1 MVGIIDNKEVKLEE
15 VIKDSLLDKS
25 VKKFKVAVGYFFTS
39 GLKMILPEL
48 QQLIE
53 RGGEVNV
60 LMSNYVNRS
69 TFEDLVFSFK
79 DVDMAVSRQSNNLI
93 TSEDLEDLERGVNL
107 DLSKQILFT
116 SPTIDNEDYL
126 SILKN
131 WIELNK
137 FRLRIYARERFHGKA
152 YIFESS
158 DGLSVMRPP
167 IAGIV
172 GSSNLTF
179 SGLSSNTELNATVY
193 TQDAEAL
200 LKWYEDRWNEAVDFS
215 EDLLKVLE
223 GSWISYRP
231 GNFPPPYL
239 VYLKTIYELYKE
251 SIQITDEI
259 LRSFVVYQDLYDFQ
273 KWAVLRAIQ
282 IADKYGGVMVSDVVG
297 MGKTYIGLA
306 LLEHFYHKNY
316 SKGIRGKILVICP
329 PKLSSMWES
338 MITKYS
344 LHADILS
351 LGMLSIID
359 YYPELM
365 KKHGNATTVLIDES
379 HHFRNRGTNRYDN
392 LSRFLP
398 LMNEVILLTATP
410 YAKGPDNIYNQV
422 KLFHIEDVTKIP
434 ITPTN
439 LREFIRKV
447 EKEEASLS
455 ELLQY
460 IMVRRTRYDIINQY
474 GGIDGNGR
482 EYLDVGEK
490 RIYLPKR
497 NLKTHSYSIEDVYGH
512 GFYDEI
518 VNRLMELNYARYALG
533 SKKYLK
539 PQFRKERKYQ
549 DLSTM
554 GRNLRGLMKALLLK
568 RLESSIFAFKESLR
582 KLLNSYEKFYELLV
596 DKKMLAIGE
605 RIDELLREE
614 EDLERILDEIEARKK
629 EEKIE
634 TYDFEAFYIDELKK
648 DLEEDI
654 DNIKQ
659 LYYQINEIC
668 KEVSENYDKDDKLRE
683 LVKLIESLF
692 AGKNELLEGK
702 AEKVIIFSQFID
714 TITHLQNGINWMKR
728 KKHLDKNIKVESAT
742 SETSNIDKVIERF
755 APKSNQALGKY
766 SKEQQIDLLIATD
779 LMGEGLNLQ
788 DSNIVINYD
797 IHWNPLKLIQRI
809 GRVDRLGTEYDKVYV
824 FNFLPEKNLERNLK
838 IVDKVALRVKEI
850 NQVLGMDAQLLK
862 EDEKPNRSFMQSIYR
877 EEMDKIIEFER
888 EILTG
893 KDVVST
899 SFNELSRLM
908 EKEPELLEK
917 VKRLDGIRSAKTWDK
932 THDAVFVL
940 CRTGDYTTPY
950 LIEFFNDKGII
961 TTSAQE
967 AVLEVIKCKR
977 DERAADVEINLFR
990 QRYSESCEMAKS
1002 KFIDEIKE
1010 REKLDKP
1017 KSSKARDYVEKW
1029 LKIYS
1034 DEIQDM
1040 DQKRTI
1046 SHFRSIING
1055 VNIQQVLNELRDFEK
1070 NKIKGE
1076 RLFIAVE
1083 ELISKYNLEDKY
1095 KKTKEWKE
1103 QIEEPPHIICGMY
1116 LKSSIN

>member
-455 ELLQY
+455 ELL
-460 IMVRRTRYDIINQY
+460 
-474 GGIDGNGR
+474 
-482 EYLDVGEK
+482 
-490 RIYLPKR
+490 
-497 NLKTHSYSIEDVYGH
+497 
-512 GFYDEI
+512 
-518 VNRLMELNYARYALG
+518 
-533 SKKYLK
+533 
-539 PQFRKERKYQ
+539 
-549 DLSTM
+549 
-554 GRNLRGLMKALLLK
+554 
-568 RLESSIFAFKESLR
+568 
-582 KLLNSYEKFYELLV
+582 
-596 DKKMLAIGE
+596 
-605 RIDELLREE
+605 
-614 EDLERILDEIEARKK
+614 
-629 EEKIE
+629 
-634 TYDFEAFYIDELKK
+634 
-648 DLEEDI
+648 
-654 DNIKQ
+654 
-659 LYYQINEIC
+659 
-668 KEVSENYDKDDKLRE
+668 
-683 LVKLIESLF
+683 
-692 AGKNELLEGK
+692 
-702 AEKVIIFSQFID
+702 
-714 TITHLQNGINWMKR
+714 
-728 KKHLDKNIKVESAT
+728 
-742 SETSNIDKVIERF
+742 
-755 APKSNQALGKY
+755 
-766 SKEQQIDLLIATD
+766 
-779 LMGEGLNLQ
+779 
-788 DSNIVINYD
+788 
-797 IHWNPLKLIQRI
+797 
-809 GRVDRLGTEYDKVYV
+809 
-824 FNFLPEKNLERNLK
+824 
-838 IVDKVALRVKEI
+838 
-850 NQVLGMDAQLLK
+850 
-862 EDEKPNRSFMQSIYR
+862 
-877 EEMDKIIEFER
+877 
-888 EILTG
+888 
-893 KDVVST
+893 
-899 SFNELSRLM
+899 
-908 EKEPELLEK
+908 
-917 VKRLDGIRSAKTWDK
+917 
-932 THDAVFVL
+932 
-940 CRTGDYTTPY
+940 
-950 LIEFFNDKGII
+950 
-961 TTSAQE
+961 
-967 AVLEVIKCKR
+967 
-977 DERAADVEINLFR
+977 
-990 QRYSESCEMAKS
+990 
-1002 KFIDEIKE
+1002 
-1010 REKLDKP
+1010 
-1017 KSSKARDYVEKW
+1017 
-1029 LKIYS
+1029 
-1034 DEIQDM
+1034 
-1040 DQKRTI
+1040 
-1046 SHFRSIING
+1046 
-1055 VNIQQVLNELRDFEK
+1055 
-1070 NKIKGE
+1070 
-1076 RLFIAVE
+1076 
-1083 ELISKYNLEDKY
+1083 
-1095 KKTKEWKE
+1095 
-1103 QIEEPPHIICGMY
+1103 
-1116 LKSSIN
+1116 